1 MKQIISKSWDKCK
14 TLVKDNTLLF
24 SILFIYVLF
33 YQFWENLISNHIINK
48 FFCYFEP
55 SPLND
60 ILFIFACIGCITIGF
75 YSRERYVSQRTKLLC
90 IISILFWV
98 YYRCFCK
105 QFGLSDTPNVLQL
118 KPLFKF
124 DGVKYVD
131 IIPVFAL
138 SKFIPF
144 VFNIHRSS
152 CKYKSYLVDTP
163 IMSMQEDMLRRR
175 ASAIRAI
182 NNILQLDASKGGY
195 TFGIDLPMGSGKT
208 SFMNM
213 MKEQINNLQLYDSI
227 IMDFN
232 PWLRVGNYGLVP
244 YFLDELGQKIRPYN
258 IKSYNTLTSF
268 SKTLN
273 ALGITETKVISSLL
287 DQLPYQYQQS
297 GITIEEIEELLCKIK
312 KRVFVFIDDLD
323 KLKADEI
330 LEMLKLISNFSNS
343 TYMIIIAAFDKSY
356 MLSTLNSVMPNG
368 GVCLIDKVFP
378 RMIPVESFSNHE
390 LRELLV
396 NYINSLSL
404 LPEKEEKERLYDY
417 ILNDDN
423 KNPLTFISTITE
435 VKRLIK
441 QFSSSCLAF
450 KGGDINY
457 IDLLL
462 FDLIKSKYPEVFI
475 YFKQH
480 LDEFLVLDNS
490 SRYYILY
497 RGTNDKNH
505 IDFIDYL
512 LNNLGSFKIEH
523 KDMRLIET
531 ILDIIFSKNESKGKT
546 RTHLIYFGLF
556 DNLRD

>member
-1 MKQIISKSWDKCK
+1 M
-14 TLVKDNTLLF
+14 
-24 SILFIYVLF
+24 Y
-33 YQFWENLISNHIINK
+33 
-48 FFCYFEP
+48 
-55 SPLND
+55 
-60 ILFIFACIGCITIGF
+60 
-75 YSRERYVSQRTKLLC
+75 
-90 IISILFWV
+90 
-98 YYRCFCK
+98 
-105 QFGLSDTPNVLQL
+105 
-118 KPLFKF
+118 

-297 GITIEEIEELLCKIK
+297 GITIEEIKELLCKIK